1 MSHLPEP
8 STAQV
13 AATVRPEK
21 GKAITL
27 QFNDNTLL
35 PLLLGDHDRHL
46 VRIEQALGVRL
57 SSRGNRIAIAGDAA
71 QVDAAEGMLQGLW
84 RRLERGESV
93 GRPEIE
99 TAIRLADAEN
109 DPRLPLSD
117 LPAIRTRRG
126 AVGPRS
132 PGQATYMEA
141 LAKHEMVFG
150 VGPAGTGK
158 TYLAVA
164 QAVAMLQAGKVDR
177 IVLSRPAVEAGERL
191 GFLPG
196 DMKEK
201 IDPYLR
207 PLYDALHD
215 MMPADQVIRRIT
227 NGEIEIAPLAFMR
240 GRTLAHCY
248 AILDEA
254 QNTTA
259 MQMKM
264 FLTRMGEGTRM
275 VITGDLTQVDLP
287 SGVRSG
293 LSDALDTLEGIRGIG
308 MVRFGQRD
316 VVRHPLVA
324 ALVGAYDQREL
335 ARRSTPEN
343 IVGAA
348 EKYHPRRQARVARP
362 QLFTSEEAA
371 LISKY
376 DFNRPLKNR
385 RTAAERSRAISEM
398 LGE

>member
-1 MSHLPEP
+1 MTLVSTLPP
-8 STAQV
+8 QGLPPT
-13 AATVRPEK
+13 PG

-46 VRIEQALGVRL
+46 VRIEQAMGVRL
-57 SSRGNRIAIAGDAA
+57 SCRGNRVAIAGDPER
-71 QVDAAEGMLQGLW
+71 VDAAQGMLQGLW

-93 GRPEIE
+93 GRPDIE
-99 TAIRLADAEN
+99 AAIKLADAEV

-117 LPAIRTRRG
+117 MPAIRTRRG

-132 PGQATYMEA
+132 PGQYTYIEA
-141 LAKHEMVFG
+141 LAAHEMVFG

-201 IDPYLR
+201 VDPYLR

-215 MMPADQVIRRIT
+215 MMPGDQVTRRIAS
-227 NGEIEIAPLAFMR
+227 GEIEVAPLAFMR

-259 MQMKM
+259 AQMKM

-275 VITGDLTQVDLP
+275 VVTGDLSQVDLP
-287 SGVRSG
+287 TGTRSG
-293 LSDALDTLEGIRGIG
+293 LRDALDTVEGVQGIG
-308 MVRFGQRD
+308 VVRFTVRD
-316 VVRHPLVA
+316 VVRHPMVA
-324 ALVGAYDQREL
+324 RIVEAYEQRAAAEGDTRRE
-335 ARRSTPEN
+335 ARRSYEQRD
-343 IVGAA
+343 GSGG
-348 EKYHPRRQARVARP
+348 Q
-362 QLFTSEEAA
+362 
-371 LISKY
+371 
-376 DFNRPLKNR
+376 
-385 RTAAERSRAISEM
+385 
-398 LGE
+398 

>member
-1 MSHLPEP
+1 MTLVSVLPTTGLSP
-8 STAQV
+8 ASG
-13 AATVRPEK
+13 
-21 GKAITL
+21 GKAITI
-27 QFNDNTLL
+27 QFNNNSLL

-46 VRIEQALGVRL
+46 VRIEQAMGVRL
-57 SSRGNRIAIAGDAA
+57 SCRGNKVAIAGDAERVDLA
-71 QVDAAEGMLQGLW
+71 QGMLQGLW

-93 GRPEIE
+93 GRPEVE
-99 TAIRLADAEN
+99 AAIKLADAET

-132 PGQATYMEA
+132 PGQAVYMEA
-141 LAKHEMVFG
+141 LAAHEMVFG

-201 IDPYLR
+201 VDPYLR

-215 MMPADQVIRRIT
+215 MMPADQVTRRIVS
-227 NGEIEIAPLAFMR
+227 GEIEVAPLAFMR

-259 MQMKM
+259 AQMKM

-275 VITGDLTQVDLP
+275 VITGDLSQIDLP
-287 SGVRSG
+287 PGTPSG
-293 LSDALDTLEGIRGIG
+293 LRDALDTVEGVQGIG
-308 MVRFGQRD
+308 VVRFASRD
-316 VVRHPLVA
+316 VVRHPMVGRIVEAYEQRA
-324 ALVGAYDQREL
+324 AAEGDTRRE
-335 ARRSTPEN
+335 ARRIYEQRD
-343 IVGAA
+343 G
-348 EKYHPRRQARVARP
+348 
-362 QLFTSEEAA
+362 
-371 LISKY
+371 
-376 DFNRPLKNR
+376 
-385 RTAAERSRAISEM
+385 SR
-398 LGE
+398 GQ

>member
-1 MSHLPEP
+1 MTHLATPLP
-8 STAQV
+8 S
-13 AATVRPEK
+13 AAANPGSRTV
-21 GKAITL
+21 TL
-27 QFNDNTLL
+27 QFSDNSLL

-57 SSRGNRIAIAGDAA
+57 SCRGNRVAIGGEASRVQVA
-71 QVDAAEGMLQGLW
+71 QEVLQGLW
-84 RRLERGESV
+84 RKLEQGESV
-93 GRPEIE
+93 GRPEVEAI
-99 TAIRLADAEN
+99 IRLADAAS

-117 LPAIRTRRG
+117 VPALRTRKG
-126 AVGPRS
+126 VVAARS
-132 PGQATYMEA
+132 PGQATYLEA
-141 LAKHEMVFG
+141 LSEHEMVFG

-201 IDPYLR
+201 VDPYLR

-215 MMPADQVIRRIT
+215 MMPADQVVRRMT
-227 NGEIEIAPLAFMR
+227 NGEIEVAPLAFMR

-259 MQMKM
+259 AQMKM

-275 VITGDLTQVDLP
+275 VITGDLTQIDLP

-293 LSDALDTLEGIRGIG
+293 LRDALDTLEGIQGINV
-308 MVRFGQRD
+308 VRFTSRD

-324 ALVGAYDQREL
+324 RIVDAYDQRAAAEGDTRRE
-335 ARRSTPEN
+335 ARRSHEQRDGT
-343 IVGAA
+343 G
-348 EKYHPRRQARVARP
+348 K
-362 QLFTSEEAA
+362 
-371 LISKY
+371 
-376 DFNRPLKNR
+376 
-385 RTAAERSRAISEM
+385 
-398 LGE
+398 

>member
-1 MSHLPEP
+1 LTHLAAPQAP
-8 STAQV
+8 TQ
-13 AATVRPEK
+13 AATSG

-57 SSRGNRIAIAGDAA
+57 SCRGNRVAIAGDASRVDIA
-71 QVDAAEGMLQGLW
+71 QEMLNGLW

-93 GRPEIE
+93 GRAEIE
-99 TAIRLADAEN
+99 AAIRLADAEN
-109 DPRLPLSD
+109 DPRLPFSD
-117 LPAIRTRRG
+117 TPAIRTRRG
-126 AVGPRS
+126 AVGARS
-132 PGQATYMEA
+132 PGQVTYMEA
-141 LAKHEMVFG
+141 LAAHEMVFG

-196 DMKEK
+196 DLKEK

-215 MMPADQVIRRIT
+215 MMPADQVIRRMT
-227 NGEIEIAPLAFMR
+227 NGEIEVAPLAFMR

-254 QNTTA
+254 QNTTP

-275 VITGDLTQVDLP
+275 VVTGDLSQVDLP
-287 SGVRSG
+287 NGVRSG
-293 LSDALDTLEGIRGIG
+293 LRDALDTVEGLQGISV
-308 MVRFGQRD
+308 VRFEQRD

-324 ALVGAYDQREL
+324 RIVGAYDQRD
-335 ARRSTPEN
+335 
-343 IVGAA
+343 AA
-348 EKYHPRRQARVARP
+348 QGEVQRERERP
-362 QLFTSEEAA
+362 H
-371 LISKY
+371 I
-376 DFNRPLKNR
+376 
-385 RTAAERSRAISEM
+385 
-398 LGE
+398 GE

>member
-1 MSHLPEP
+1 MTHLAPP
-8 STAQV
+8 AAAPLATGTTAGSG
-13 AATVRPEK
+13 

-57 SSRGNRIAIAGDAA
+57 SCRGNRIAIAGDAA
-71 QVDAAEGMLQGLW
+71 RVNLVQELLQGLW

-93 GRPEIE
+93 GKPDIDA
-99 TAIRLADAEN
+99 AIRIADAEI

-132 PGQATYMEA
+132 PGQIAYMEA
-141 LAKHEMVFG
+141 LASHEMVFG
-150 VGPAGTGK
+150 IGPAGTGK

-164 QAVAMLQAGKVDR
+164 QAVAMLQAGKVER

-196 DMKEK
+196 DLKEK

-215 MMPADQVIRRIT
+215 MMPADQVIRRMT
-227 NGEIEIAPLAFMR
+227 NGEIEVAPLAFMR

-254 QNTTA
+254 QNTTP

-275 VITGDLTQVDLP
+275 VITGDLSQVDLP
-287 SGVRSG
+287 YGVRSG
-293 LSDALDTLEGIRGIG
+293 LRDGLDTLEGVQGIG
-308 MVRFGQRD
+308 VVRFEQRD

-324 ALVGAYDQREL
+324 RIVGAYDAREAAQRE
-335 ARRSTPEN
+335 
-343 IVGAA
+343 AA
-348 EKYHPRRQARVARP
+348 QWDATQTDGP
-362 QLFTSEEAA
+362 
-371 LISKY
+371 
-376 DFNRPLKNR
+376 
-385 RTAAERSRAISEM
+385 RSRTRAARESPPVSERM
-398 LGE
+398 TSDGTPK

>member
-1 MSHLPEP
+1 LTQIAGSLAP
-8 STAQV
+8 TAS
-13 AATVRPEK
+13 PPNG
-21 GKAITL
+21 GKAITV
-27 QFNDNTLL
+27 QFNDNMLL

-57 SSRGNRIAIAGDAA
+57 SCRGNRVAIAGDAA
-71 QVDAAEGMLQGLW
+71 RVEAAQTALQGLW

-93 GRPEIE
+93 GKPDVEA
-99 TAIRLADAEN
+99 AIRMVEVET

-117 LPAIRTRRG
+117 LPAIRTRKG

-132 PGQATYMEA
+132 AGQVGYMEA
-141 LAKHEMVFG
+141 LAEHEMVFG

-164 QAVAMLQAGKVDR
+164 QAVAMLQAGRVDR

-201 IDPYLR
+201 VDPYLR

-215 MMPADQVIRRIT
+215 MMPADQVIRRMA
-227 NGEIEIAPLAFMR
+227 NGEIEVAPLAFMR
-240 GRTLAHCY
+240 GRTLAHCF

-259 MQMKM
+259 VQMKM
-264 FLTRMGEGTRM
+264 FLTRMGEGSHM

-287 SGVRSG
+287 QGMRSG
-293 LSDALDTLEGIRGIG
+293 LADALDTLEGVPGIKV
-308 MVRFGQRD
+308 VRLNNRD
-316 VVRHPLVA
+316 VVRHPLVGRI
-324 ALVGAYDQREL
+324 VDAYDQR
-335 ARRSTPEN
+335 A
-343 IVGAA
+343 AA
-348 EKYHPRRQARVARP
+348 EGDTRREAGAR
-362 QLFTSEEAA
+362 
-371 LISKY
+371 
-376 DFNRPLKNR
+376 
-385 RTAAERSRAISEM
+385 
-398 LGE
+398 LGA

>member
-1 MSHLPEP
+1 LTHIAAPQASPA
-8 STAQV
+8 STQSG
-13 AATVRPEK
+13 

-46 VRIEQALGVRL
+46 VRIEQALGIRL
-57 SSRGNRIAIAGDAA
+57 SCRGNRVAIAGDASRVDVA
-71 QVDAAEGMLQGLW
+71 QEMLRGLW

-93 GRPEIE
+93 GRAEIDA
-99 TAIRLADAEN
+99 AIRMADSET

-117 LPAIRTRRG
+117 APAIRTRRG

-132 PGQATYMEA
+132 SGQVAYMEA

-196 DMKEK
+196 DMKDK

-215 MMPADQVIRRIT
+215 MMPADQVTRRLG
-227 NGEIEIAPLAFMR
+227 NGEIEVAPLAFMR

-275 VITGDLTQVDLP
+275 VITGDLSQVDLP
-287 SGVRSG
+287 KGIRSG
-293 LSDALDTLEGIRGIG
+293 LRDALDTLEGVQGIG
-308 MVRFGQRD
+308 VTRFDARD

-324 ALVGAYDQREL
+324 RIVGAYD
-335 ARRSTPEN
+335 AR
-343 IVGAA
+343 
-348 EKYHPRRQARVARP
+348 
-362 QLFTSEEAA
+362 EAA
-371 LISKY
+371 
-376 DFNRPLKNR
+376 R
-385 RTAAERSRAISEM
+385 
-398 LGE
+398 GEAVREAMRNESVQDGGLPPGA